1 MRLTTILTVFALLF
15 SLGTAEAV
23 RSETEKVADCHDVV
37 IYGGTSAAVMAAVQ
51 TARMGKTVVIV
62 SPDEHLG
69 GLSSGGLG
77 ATDSGNRTVIGG
89 LSREFYHR
97 IWQHYQDP
105 KSWTHQPMPVQNGIP
120 GQGGRGIDNDT
131 QTMWVFEP
139 HIAESI
145 FEGFVKQYK
154 IQVFRG
160 QWLDREKGVKKEG
173 ARIKSITTLA
183 GKTFKGKMFIDTTYE
198 GDLMAAAGVSYTLG
212 REANSKYDET
222 LNGIQTKRATYH
234 QFAGFVDPYIVP
246 GKPES
251 GLLPFVQPKIN
262 GPDGQGDKNIQAY
275 NLRLCLTSAP
285 ENQIP
290 FTKPEGYDPL
300 QYELC
305 LRSLEAGQKSFF
317 STSPMPNL
325 KTDSNNDNA
334 FSTDLIAGN
343 YEYPEGSYAKR
354 KEIYQAHVRWCQGL
368 LWTLVSNPR
377 VPENIRNDV
386 ARWGLS
392 KDEFAWS
399 GHYPHQ
405 LYVREARRMVSD
417 FVVTERH
424 LRRLTET
431 PHPVGMGSYGMD
443 SHHTQRYVDFDLYGK
458 ASVRNEGDVEVS
470 TGGPYPIDYGAI
482 VPKKEQCENLAVPV
496 CVSCTHIAFGSIR
509 MEPVFMLLGQSA
521 ATAAV
526 LSLEKGVALQNLDYA
541 TLQKRLLADK
551 QILEC
556 DYVRRAYPVSMLKGI
571 VLDSQNAKIVGQ
583 WKEAQG
589 IGYYVDHGYIH
600 DLNEEKGKKS
610 VVFTVK
616 VPKSGTYDCRVSYS
630 DHANRATN
638 VPVTVRSDKETKTA
652 TINEKLVPPI
662 DKLFISVCTIKA
674 DKEIVVTI
682 ENKGTNGHVIADA
695 VQILPVSDVK

>member
-1 MRLTTILTVFALLF
+1 MRITTVLTVFALLL
-15 SLGTAEAV
+15 SWCITEEA
-23 RSETEKVADCHDVV
+23 RSETAKIADCYDVV
-37 IYGGTSAAVMAAVQ
+37 IYGGTCAAVTAAVQ
-51 TARMGKTVVIV
+51 TAQMGKTVVIV
-62 SPDEHLG
+62 SPDDHLG

-77 ATDSGNRTVIGG
+77 ATDSGNRSVIGG

-97 IWQHYQDP
+97 IWLHYQDP
-105 KSWTHQPMPVQNGIP
+105 KSWTCQPMPVKNGIP

-131 QTMWVFEP
+131 KTMWVFEP

-145 FEGFVKQYK
+145 FEGFVKQYN
-154 IQVFRG
+154 IPVFRG

-183 GKTFKGKMFIDTTYE
+183 GKTFNGKMFIDTTYE
-198 GDLMAAAGVSYTLG
+198 GDLMAAAGVSYTFG
-212 REANSKYDET
+212 REANSQYNET

-234 QFAGFVDPYIVP
+234 QFNGFVDPYIVP

-262 GPDGQGDKNIQAY
+262 GADGQGDKNIQAY
-275 NLRLCLTSAP
+275 NLRLCLTSDP
-285 ENQIP
+285 NNQIP

-305 LRSLEAGQKSFF
+305 LRSLEAGQKDFF
-317 STSPMPNL
+317 STSPMPNF
-325 KTDSNNDNA
+325 KTDSNNNNA
-334 FSTDLIAGN
+334 FSTDMIGGN

-354 KEIYQAHVRWCQGL
+354 REIYQAHVRWCQGL

-377 VPENIRNDV
+377 VPEDIRNNV

-424 LRRLTET
+424 LRRLTDT

-458 ASVRNEGDVEVS
+458 ASVRNEGDVEVG

-482 VPKKEQCENLAVPV
+482 VPKKNQCENLAVPV

-526 LSLEKGVALQNLDYA
+526 LSLEKEVALQDLDYA
-541 TLQKRLLADK
+541 TLKKRLLADK
-551 QILEC
+551 QILET
-556 DYVRRAYPVSMLKGI
+556 DYVRRAFPVSLLKGI
-571 VLDSQNAKIVGQ
+571 VQDSQDAKIVGQ

-589 IGYYVDHGYIH
+589 IGRYIENGYLH
-600 DLNEEKGKKS
+600 DMNEEKGKKS

-616 VPKSGTYDCRVSYS
+616 VPKTGTYECRVSYS
-630 DHANRATN
+630 NHANRATN
-638 VPVTVRSDKETKTA
+638 VPVTIRSDKETKTA

-662 DKLFISVCTIKA
+662 DELFISVGTIKA

-682 ENKGTNGHVIADA
+682 ENKGTNGHVIADG
-695 VQILPVSDVK
+695 VQILPVQDAK